1 MARKVRSIRTA
12 EFKAKVALAAV
23 GSPQSVAQLASVHG
37 VHPIQITQWKKQL
50 QAGAAG
56 CFAVGAAKGDASQAT
71 LVADLY
77 ERIGRLDM
85 ELAWLKKKLSGVG

>member
-1 MARKVRSIRTA
+1 MTRKVRTIRTA

-23 GSPQSVAQLASVHG
+23 QGQQTTAQLAALHG

-50 QAGAAG
+50 LAGASG
-56 CFAVGAAKGDASQAT
+56 VFATGAKGDAGQAT
-71 LVADLY
+71 LVTELY

-85 ELAWLKKKLSGVG
+85 DLEWLKKKLAGLD

>member
-1 MARKVRSIRTA
+1 MARKVRTVRSA

-23 GSPQSVAQLASVHG
+23 ENRQTVAQLASLHG

-50 QAGAAG
+50 QSGAAG
-56 CFAVGAAKGDASQAT
+56 CFAVGSSKSDHGQSELIEQ
-71 LVADLY
+71 LY

-85 ELAWLKKKLSGVG
+85 DLEWLKKKLSGLG